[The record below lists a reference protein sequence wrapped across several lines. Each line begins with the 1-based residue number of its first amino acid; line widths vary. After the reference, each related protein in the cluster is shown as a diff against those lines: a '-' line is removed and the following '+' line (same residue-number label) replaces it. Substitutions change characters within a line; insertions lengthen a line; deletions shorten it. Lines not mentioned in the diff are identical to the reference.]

1 MQYIQNNEKLENNKL
16 LRIKKTFLKFVKIC
30 DFQEFLK
37 SAKLAFPVYVRQV
50 VYSLSCL
57 L

>member
-1 MQYIQNNEKLENNKL
+1 MKNWKITNFYEL
-16 LRIKKTFLKFVKIC
+16 KKTFLKFVKIC